1 MNIGQSYE
9 ITKRIKVHTKP
20 LVTCDVILTGKFE
33 KETKMLFVFDN
44 FKVRKNAIVSIK
56 EK

>member
-20 LVTCDVILTGKFE
+20 LVMCDVILTGKFE

-44 FKVRKNAIVSIK
+44 FKVRKNVIVSIK

>member
-1 MNIGQSYE
+1 MNVGSLYE
-9 ITKRIKVHTKP
+9 VTKRIKVHTKP
-20 LVTCDVILTGKFE
+20 LVMCDVILTGKFE

-44 FKVRKNAIVSIK
+44 FRVRKNVIVSIK

>member
-9 ITKRIKVHTKP
+9 IIKRIKVHTKP

-44 FKVRKNAIVSIK
+44 FKVRKNVIVSIK

>member
-1 MNIGQSYE
+1 MNVGSLYE
-9 ITKRIKVHTKP
+9 VTKRIKVHTKP

-44 FKVRKNAIVSIK
+44 FRVRKSVVIAIK